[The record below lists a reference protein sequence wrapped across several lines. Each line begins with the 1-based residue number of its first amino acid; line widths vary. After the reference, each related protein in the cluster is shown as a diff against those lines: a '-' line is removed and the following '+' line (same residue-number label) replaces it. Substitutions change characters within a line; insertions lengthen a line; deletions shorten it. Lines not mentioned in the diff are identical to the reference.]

1 VTLKC
6 LTEIGSLSVG
16 AAYDEQFRYLF
27 GGVVRQ
33 LTTFL
38 PLEMSM
44 AFFFFFFFFS
54 LSLQ

>member
-38 PLEMSM
+38 PLEMSK
-44 AFFFFFFFFS
+44 AFFFFFFFS